1 MWKIFQEEFYKIAS
15 KKIVWIGLFCLLGF
29 VRYRLAMV
37 VDEYTM
43 TTGRETICGKE
54 AIAKDQE
61 LTAQYAG
68 PLTEEKVQT
77 IYEKYGFFYIN
88 SETREQ
94 NGNYCSRFIT
104 ERMTNSRQLEEPALD
119 DIQFYQGS
127 DWENNAAYLLE
138 DGLRFDYVYGWDDLA
153 ETYGIMVIF
162 CLSAL
167 FMIGLSSVFSEE
179 YSLKTADI
187 LLTTRRGK
195 GGGIWMKAAAAFGF
209 TLSIYFAVTVY
220 VWAIYLNVFGT
231 QGLDASSVMIGWGN
245 RWGYCPDT
253 VAGFLLYQFW
263 LGLAGMILLTAV
275 VLAVSA
281 LCKNAFLAVV
291 LSLTLYLIPVVW
303 LKLIGPMRIFG
314 HTVTKAVSHFM
325 ASMPVYLTM
334 TWDFGFP
341 AEQVMMH
348 LAIALAVGVAGVW
361 LGYWRYRGYQG

>member
-88 SETREQ
+88 SETGEQ

-195 GGGIWMKAAAAFGF
+195 GGGIWMKAA
-209 TLSIYFAVTVY
+209 
-220 VWAIYLNVFGT
+220 
-231 QGLDASSVMIGWGN
+231 DRKSV
-245 RWGYCPDT
+245 
-253 VAGFLLYQFW
+253 V
-263 LGLAGMILLTAV
+263 
-275 VLAVSA
+275 
-281 LCKNAFLAVV
+281 
-291 LSLTLYLIPVVW
+291 
-303 LKLIGPMRIFG
+303 
-314 HTVTKAVSHFM
+314 
-325 ASMPVYLTM
+325 
-334 TWDFGFP
+334 
-341 AEQVMMH
+341 
-348 LAIALAVGVAGVW
+348 
-361 LGYWRYRGYQG
+361 

>member
-15 KKIVWIGLFCLLGF
+15 KKLVWIGLFCLLGF
-29 VRYRLAMV
+29 VTYRLGMV

-43 TTGRETICGKE
+43 TNGQETLHGKE

-61 LTAQYAG
+61 LAAQYAG

-77 IYEKYGFFYIN
+77 IYEKYGFFYLN
-88 SETREQ
+88 RDTGEQ
-94 NGNYCSRFIT
+94 RGNYCSRFIT
-104 ERMTNSRQLEEPALD
+104 ARMTNSRQLEEPALEE
-119 DIQFYQGS
+119 IQFYQGS

-162 CLSAL
+162 CLSVL
-167 FMIGLSSVFSEE
+167 FIIGLSSVFSEE

-209 TLSIYFAVTVY
+209 SLCVFLAFTVY
-220 VWAIYLNVFGT
+220 VWAIYLKVFGT

-245 RWGYCPDT
+245 QWGYCPDT
-253 VAGFLLYQFW
+253 VGGFLLYQFW
-263 LGLAGMILLTAV
+263 LGLAGMVLLTAV
-275 VLAVSA
+275 VLAASA
-281 LCKNAFLAVV
+281 FCKNAFLAVV
-291 LSLTLYLIPVVW
+291 LSLALYLIPVVW
-303 LKLIGPMRIFG
+303 LKILGSMRIFG
-314 HTVTKAVSHFM
+314 YTVTKAVSHFM
-325 ASMPVYLTM
+325 ASMPVYLPT

-348 LAIALAVGVAGVW
+348 LAIALAVGAAGVG